1 VSSDQGAVRHT
12 SVLRVEGLTR
22 SFAGVVAVGGVSL
35 EVTAGSLV
43 GILGP
48 NGAGK
53 STLFHLIAGHLRPD
67 GGRVFIGDRDVTRL
81 RPYQRAALGVGLV
94 FQKPRLFEG
103 MTVLQNVMAGRY
115 LKGNAGMF
123 ASALRLPRHLRDEA
137 NAERASR
144 EQLARFGVP
153 DHYADDIVDGLPFGV
168 QRRIAVA
175 QALGV
180 AGSVLLLDEPA
191 AGLTGSERGE
201 LADSIASLKAEG
213 MSVLLIEHDVR
224 FVASI
229 ADSLLVLDRGS
240 VIAEGPVSDVLANP
254 KVIEA
259 YSGVGV

>member
-1 VSSDQGAVRHT
+1 MSSDQGSVRDT
-12 SVLRVEGLTR
+12 PVLRVEDLAR

-35 EVTAGSLV
+35 EVKGGSLV

-67 GGRVFIGDRDVTRL
+67 HGRVFIRDRDVSHL
-81 RPYQRAALGVGLV
+81 RPYQRAELGVGLV

-123 ASALRLPRHLRDEA
+123 ASALRLPRHLRGEA
-137 NAERASR
+137 AAERASR
-144 EQLARFGVP
+144 EQLARFGV
-153 DHYADDIVDGLPFGV
+153 ADRYVDDVVDRLPFGV
-168 QRRIAVA
+168 QRRVAVA

-180 AGSVLLLDEPA
+180 AGRVLLLDEPA
-191 AGLTGSERGE
+191 AGLTGSERVE
-201 LADSIASLKAEG
+201 LAESIAELKAGG
-213 MSVLLIEHDVR
+213 MSILLIEHDVR

-240 VIAEGPVSDVLANP
+240 VIAEGPVGDVLADP
-254 KVIEA
+254 RVIEA
-259 YSGVGV
+259 YGGVGA

>member
-1 VSSDQGAVRHT
+1 MSSDQGVARRS

-35 EVTAGSLV
+35 DVTAGSLL

-67 GGRVFIGDRDVTRL
+67 GGRVFIGDRDVTGL
-81 RPYQRAALGVGLV
+81 RPYQRAELGVGLV

-115 LKGNAGMF
+115 LKGRAGML
-123 ASALRLPRHLRDEA
+123 ASALRLPRHRHDEDR
-137 NAERASR
+137 AEAASR
-144 EQLARFGVP
+144 EQLARFGVAE
-153 DHYADDIVDGLPFGV
+153 HYADDIVDELPFGV
-168 QRRIAVA
+168 QRRVAVA

-191 AGLTGSERGE
+191 GGLTGSERSE
-201 LADSIASLKAEG
+201 LAASIAALKAEG
-213 MSVLLIEHDVR
+213 MSILLIEHDVR

-240 VIAEGPVSDVLANP
+240 VIAEGPVGDVLADP
-254 KVIEA
+254 KVIDA
-259 YSGVGV
+259 YSGAGD

>member
-1 VSSDQGAVRHT
+1 M
-12 SVLRVEGLTR
+12 
-22 SFAGVVAVGGVSL
+22 SL

-123 ASALRLPRHLRDEA
+123 ASALRLPRHGRCEVH
-137 NAERASR
+137 AEQASR

-153 DHYADDIVDGLPFGV
+153 DRYTDEIIDGLPFGV
-168 QRRIAVA
+168 QRRVAVA

-191 AGLTGSERGE
+191 AGLTGSERSE
-201 LADSIASLKAEG
+201 LAESIADLKAGG
-213 MSVLLIEHDVR
+213 MSILLIEHDVR

-229 ADSLLVLDRGS
+229 ADSLLVLDRGA
-240 VIAEGPVSDVLANP
+240 VIAEGPVRKVLADP